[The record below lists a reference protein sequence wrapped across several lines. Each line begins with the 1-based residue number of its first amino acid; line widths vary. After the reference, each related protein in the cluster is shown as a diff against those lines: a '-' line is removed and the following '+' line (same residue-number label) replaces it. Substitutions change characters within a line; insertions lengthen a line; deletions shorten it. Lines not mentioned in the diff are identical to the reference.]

1 MGYDNSNLLSKIA
14 KIQSI
19 VLENK
24 KKGLSQKWIY
34 ENQIKDQFYISYSS
48 FNRYLGI
55 NAKAELK
62 EKGH

>member
-1 MGYDNSNLLSKIA
+1 MGYDNSNLLSKITQ
-14 KIQSI
+14 IQAI

-24 KKGLSQKWIY
+24 NKGKSQKWIY
-34 ENQIKDQFYISYSS
+34 ENLIKNQFYISYSS